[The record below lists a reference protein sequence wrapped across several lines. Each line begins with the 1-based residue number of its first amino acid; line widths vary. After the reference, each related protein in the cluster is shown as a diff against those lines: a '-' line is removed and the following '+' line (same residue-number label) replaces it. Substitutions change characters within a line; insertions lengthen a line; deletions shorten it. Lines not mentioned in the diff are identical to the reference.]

1 MGMIANGELG
11 LSVRTAINNIALGH
25 IRGVYPVYTDTTHVA
40 IQPGQV
46 ECNSNTYILTTAVA
60 HEILNF
66 SSGGF
71 TYLYIDDS
79 ESTKGGTPTIIDSTT
94 EPAWSDSKQGYYN
107 GNDRC
112 IGALYCDGA
121 ATLSAFTTQVKGT
134 NVWVKSIATL
144 QIAAAMNPDSTW
156 QAPGT
161 KESSTVLPV
170 NAILCNVVLL
180 GSDAA
185 GQVANISCCSYEA
198 SVQGLPV
205 SYQAD
210 VYNQAITRICDTGE
224 ITLGASRNI
233 RIAGDNDDDNALY
246 CWVTGYTIRR

>member
-121 ATLSAFTTQVKGT
+121 ATLSEFVVVARGRSLRF
-134 NVWVKSIATL
+134 SYDYRI
-144 QIAAAMNPDSTW
+144 QIASNMNPDSTW
-156 QAPGT
+156 QTPDDM
-161 KESSTVLPV
+161 ESSTK
-170 NAILCNVVLL
+170 
-180 GSDAA
+180 
-185 GQVANISCCSYEA
+185 
-198 SVQGLPV
+198 LPV
-205 SYQAD
+205 SAISGCFQILGAD
-210 VYNQAITRICDTGE
+210 ANSSGAAYLTPYSLAKGVSFSAEAIQW
-224 ITLGASRNI
+224 TLGANETFGCIDWVDLDSTRNV
-233 RIAGDNDDDNALY
+233 RIAGNNDDDNTLS
-246 CWVTGYTIRR
+246 CWIKGYEIRR